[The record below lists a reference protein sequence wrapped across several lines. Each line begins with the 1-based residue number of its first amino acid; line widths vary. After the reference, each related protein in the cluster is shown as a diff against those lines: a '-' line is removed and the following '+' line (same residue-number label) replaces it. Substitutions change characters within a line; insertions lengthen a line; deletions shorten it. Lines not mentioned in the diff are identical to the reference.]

1 MKLRSLK
8 TQTQSYGLI
17 ATDTKENIEQF
28 HFPQKLHLQRS
39 AFSHPFIPP

>member
-28 HFPQKLHLQRS
+28 HCPQKLHLLHS
-39 AFSHPFIPP
+39 AFIPQKQP